1 AGAESEAIEADDDDL
16 DDDIALDA
24 APEKEATED
33 KA

>member
-1 AGAESEAIEADDDDL
+1 EAIEADDDDL

-24 APEKEATED
+24 TPEKEAKED